1 MNAAEAISAVAEH
14 VRTAELDYPT
24 EGLTADRFDTGW
36 SVYASESDNSKRPF
50 ERPTFLVS
58 DTGAIEQVSVHS
70 RASGLSSLSSNS
82 TLPMYQFGRTSEADG
97 HDEVNSEEEAAVAA
111 ELLDLIAQQLISF
124 APDDWLW
131 CRAEFA
137 LTVVDETTYVGYET
151 PDGRQLQLVE
161 VPVNITSLV
170 REQRDISAGVP
181 PGPWWRLV
189 FDISNEGEIVIGY
202 DYGDDP
208 FPEDQLQPAQNY
220 LDDIAAYPRSSL
232 PVWLA
237 AYLADPDV
245 QTRDVPT
252 AEAAVA
258 ADLAAGRAATPADDI
273 AHVADMWARW
283 TVLGALHMG
292 VESEDGPRV
301 TPGLGWY
308 ESHTRSG
315 ATLVLLPGDR
325 AVLSGGR
332 WESPLLAAAYLGDEQ
347 LPDLFAGAPVWVNEA
362 VLNIRCQHGLLSFC
376 YWWAEGRW
384 WRGTTNTDGELDMAL
399 PPVWAANEETLAEM
413 AEIAESANQSACES
427 LLTAAIDGAVTVDQV
442 IAVLSGEPNWD
453 LTAALNQFAAAGLI
467 Q

>member
-1 MNAAEAISAVAEH
+1 M
-14 VRTAELDYPT
+14 
-24 EGLTADRFDTGW
+24 
-36 SVYASESDNSKRPF
+36 
-50 ERPTFLVS
+50 
-58 DTGAIEQVSVHS
+58 
-70 RASGLSSLSSNS
+70 SSLSSNS
-82 TLPMYQFGRTSEADG
+82 TLPMYQFGRTSAADG
-97 HDEVNSEEEAAVAA
+97 RGEVNSEEEAAVAS
-111 ELLDLIAQQLISF
+111 ELLDLIAQQLTSF

-137 LTVVDETTYVGYET
+137 LTVVDETAYVWYET
-151 PDGRQLQLVE
+151 PDGRQLQLAE
-161 VPVNITSLV
+161 VPENITSLV
-170 REQRDISAGVP
+170 REQRDISGGAP
-181 PGPWWRLV
+181 AGPWWRLV
-189 FDISNEGEIVIGY
+189 FDISNEGETVIGY

-283 TVLGALHMG
+283 AVLGALHMG

-308 ESHTRSG
+308 ESQTRSG

-332 WESPLLAAAYLGDEQ
+332 WESPLLAAAYLEDEP

-376 YWWAEGRW
+376 YWWADGRW
-384 WRGTTNTDGELDMAL
+384 WRGATDTDDELDMAL
-399 PPVWAANEETLAEM
+399 PPVWAAEAQTLAEM
-413 AEIAESANQSACES
+413 VEIAESAEESACES
-427 LLTAAIDGAVTVDQV
+427 LLTAAIDGAITVDQV
-442 IAVLSGEPNWD
+442 IAVLAGEPNWD

-467 Q
+467 R

>member
-1 MNAAEAISAVAEH
+1 M
-14 VRTAELDYPT
+14 
-24 EGLTADRFDTGW
+24 
-36 SVYASESDNSKRPF
+36 RPF
-50 ERPTFLVS
+50 ARPTFLVS
-58 DTGAIEQVSVHS
+58 DTGAIEQVSVHP
-70 RASGLSSLSSNS
+70 RASGVSSLSSNS

-97 HDEVNSEEEAAVAA
+97 RDEVTGEEEAAVAS

-137 LTVVDETTYVGYET
+137 LTVVDETAYVGYET
-151 PDGRQLQLVE
+151 PDGRQLQLAE
-161 VPVNITSLV
+161 VPENIASLV
-170 REQRDISAGVP
+170 REQRDISAGAP
-181 PGPWWRLV
+181 AGPWWRLV
-189 FDISNEGEIVIGY
+189 FDISDEGEIIIGY

-283 TVLGALHMG
+283 AVLGALHMG

-308 ESHTRSG
+308 ESQTRSG

-332 WESPLLAAAYLGDEQ
+332 WESPLLAAAYLEDEP

-384 WRGTTNTDGELDMAL
+384 WRGATDTDDELDMAL
-399 PPVWAANEETLAEM
+399 PPVWAAEAQTLAEM
-413 AEIAESANQSACES
+413 VEIAEFAEESACES
-427 LLTAAIDGAVTVDQV
+427 LLTAANDGAVTVDQV

-467 Q
+467 R